1 MPIRQFV
8 NGAAFDPEA
17 ISKMSLAL
25 DDLRAEMGLRKR
37 DDPATRLVASK
48 ITKFAQRGIR
58 GSGQTAGVNAQRV
71 QARLNNARAT
81 LLLKRAR
88 CDLLVIRFINI

>member
-25 DDLRAEMGLRKR
+25 DDVRAEMGLRKR

-48 ITKFAQRGIR
+48 IIKFAQRGIR
-58 GSGQTAGVNAQRV
+58 DRGK
-71 QARLNNARAT
+71 LRALT
-81 LLLKRAR
+81 LKEFKL
-88 CDLLVIRFINI
+88 D